1 MILPLDFIKRE
12 LILDIILLGHGSR
25 RGKDTDLGLEE
36 IRRRLQLRFN
46 HGQRVRMA
54 GLEFT
59 PPSLEEAVLKLASDG
74 STHIHIM
81 PFFLFEGKH
90 LKEEIPDDIER
101 IRSLVPRVSLLLTGN
116 LGLDSRL
123 LDMIE
128 ERIKGVFAGIQT
140 RSDEAGIENNLDKK
154 AGVVLVRRGSRLE
167 YNDGEDLFKLAE
179 NISRRL
185 ALPVEPAQ
193 AQFGRPAMAE
203 AIQSLVTRGS
213 KVIIVMPYLLFPGK
227 VLYDNVVVDVDKARA
242 SYPNIDFFI
251 TPTLGV
257 DERLVDIA
265 VDRIQSSKFKSQN

>member
-1 MILPLDFIKRE
+1 M
-12 LILDIILLGHGSR
+12 DIVLLGHGSR

-46 HGQRVRMA
+46 NGQRVRMA

-74 STHIHIM
+74 STYILVM
-81 PFFLFEGKH
+81 PFFLFQGKH

-101 IRSLVPRVSLLLTGN
+101 IRSLVTQVSLRLTGN

-123 LDMIE
+123 LDMVE
-128 ERIKGVFAGIQT
+128 ERIKSVFAEIQT
-140 RSDEAGIENNLDKK
+140 RSGEEEIGNNRDKK
-154 AGVVLVRRGSRLE
+154 AGVVLVRRGSRPE
-167 YNDGEDLFKLAE
+167 YDVGEDLFKLAE
-179 NISRRL
+179 NISQRF

-193 AQFGRPAMAE
+193 AQFGHPAIAE
-203 AIQSLVTRGS
+203 AIQSLVTQGS
-213 KVIIVMPYLLFPGK
+213 KIIIVMPYLLFPGK
-227 VLYDNVVVDVDKARA
+227 VLYDNVIVETDKARA
-242 SYPNIDFFI
+242 LYPHIDFSV

-265 VDRIQSSKFKSQN
+265 MDRIRQAIKRLEY